1 MNNEGVNGVYRNS
14 EGLEKDDVWG
24 KPTQWVSLSATKDGE
39 AISIAILDHKDNPG
53 YPAHSHARGY
63 GLFAANNMVSLAI
76 DKDAPRFVFTL
87 NPGESVT
94 FKHLIVV
101 KTNGYLTDKALN
113 KLSKAFLKR

>member
-1 MNNEGVNGVYRNS
+1 
-14 EGLEKDDVWG
+14 
-24 KPTQWVSLSATKDGE
+24 VSLSAKKGDE

-63 GLFAANNMVSLAI
+63 GLFATNNIGNQSF
-76 DKDAPRFVFTL
+76 DKDAPLFVLKL

-101 KTNGYLTDKALN
+101 KTNGFLTDEALN
-113 KLSKAFLKR
+113 KLSSEFFTR